1 MAADFAT
8 DTDMPFDPVRGGKVE
23 EARKALRERPVLVL
37 FYMIGCSHCERNQP
51 AWDKMEKKMRGK
63 MKTVKIESA
72 DVPPETGVTS
82 FPTMKYFPKKGKAK
96 TLAGAQESANAIL
109 GGLGVKSGGTRRSSR
124 RQRHSTRRKIR

>member
-1 MAADFAT
+1 MDGGLAL
-8 DTDMPFDPVRGGKVE
+8 DTDGTFIPPRGGKVE
-23 EARKALRERPVLVL
+23 EARKSLRERPVLVL

-51 AWDKMEKKMRGK
+51 AWDKMEKKMKGK
-63 MKTVKIESA
+63 MKVVKIESA